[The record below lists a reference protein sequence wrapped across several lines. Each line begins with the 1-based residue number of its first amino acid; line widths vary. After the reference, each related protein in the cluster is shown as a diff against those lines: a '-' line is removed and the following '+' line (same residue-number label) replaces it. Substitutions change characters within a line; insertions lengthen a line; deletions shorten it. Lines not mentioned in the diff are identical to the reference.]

1 VTPEDGRE
9 TRIIRCPACRRYY
22 RIAAAPAAGTRL
34 RCTKCGEV
42 FAFGAAPAVAA
53 PPAAVPPAA
62 TTAAPRPRPR
72 AGGASLARVLVATDG
87 PEFRSLIGEVL
98 EAAGCELRLV
108 ASGEEAWA
116 AAGSWLPQ
124 VVLLDVA
131 LPGLPAFE
139 ICERLR
145 GTPALAG
152 TGIILIASVFQQTRY
167 KRAPTSLY
175 GADDYIEKH
184 HIRDRLPGKVARL
197 LAPGPA
203 PRPAA
208 APPPAPAGAPA
219 VVAGAV
225 TAHEKEILVREELP
239 AGLRATQR
247 HGLERLQ
254 ENLRRFA
261 RIIVS
266 DIALYNQDLVER
278 GVREGTFTELLAK
291 ELDEGR
297 RLYQTRVPPGAADA
311 GFFEEAVRDFV
322 ATRSAGRGIAL
333 PRRGSG
339 HGRA

>member
-1 VTPEDGRE
+1 MIPEGGRE

-22 RIAAAPAAGTRL
+22 RIAAAPAPGTRL

-42 FAFGAAPAVAA
+42 FAFGAGPGAA
-53 PPAAVPPAA
+53 PPAAPAA
-62 TTAAPRPRPR
+62 PAAPVATRPR
-72 AGGASLARVLVATDG
+72 AEAERLARVLVATDG

-98 EAAGCELRLV
+98 EAAGCQLRLA

-116 AAGSWLPQ
+116 ASGSWLPQ

-152 TGIILIASVFQQTRY
+152 TGIILLASVFQQTRY

-203 PRPAA
+203 PRTVAA
-208 APPPAPAGAPA
+208 SAPAPAGGPA
-219 VVAGAV
+219 ADAGFV
-225 TAHEKEILVREELP
+225 TAREQEILVREELP

-247 HGLERLQ
+247 HGLDRLQ
-254 ENLRRFA
+254 ESLRRFA
-261 RIIVS
+261 RIIVL

-278 GVREGTFTELLAK
+278 GVREGTFTVLLAK

-311 GFFEEAVRDFV
+311 GFFEDAVRDFV
-322 ATRSAGRGIAL
+322 ATRSAGRGIPL
-333 PRRGSG
+333 PRGRSD